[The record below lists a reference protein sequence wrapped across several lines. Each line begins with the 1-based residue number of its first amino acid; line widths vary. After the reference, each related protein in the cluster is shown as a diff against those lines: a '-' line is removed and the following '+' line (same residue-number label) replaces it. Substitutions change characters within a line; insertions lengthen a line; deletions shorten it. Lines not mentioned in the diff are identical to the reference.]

1 MIEYIENIVHGI
13 VQELEDAYL
22 NDINLEL
29 ALEFGGYKI
38 NEQGLIICRILA
50 NNNKESVIVFI
61 DPKESV
67 IGYQINNNGKIMEK
81 VFNLTLGISKELY
94 NLTIEVD
101 KEVTLNTEVTV
112 QAMIENCYKSL
123 TTAMESNS
131 LKDWDNFMSDIDS
144 IEGNKL
150 IILNTDD
157 YKIEI
162 KDNKIIGSKGNE
174 TIYHI
179 ILNNEQQKAIRDR
192 IRHEK
197 RINIKNQRTNE
208 RKR

>member
-1 MIEYIENIVHGI
+1 MIEYVENIVHGI
-13 VQELEDAYL
+13 VQELADAYL
-22 NDINLEL
+22 NSINLEL

-38 NEQGLIICRILA
+38 NEQGLIICRVLGDGD
-50 NNNKESVIVFI
+50 KESVIVFI
-61 DPKESV
+61 DPRESV
-67 IGYQINNNGKIMEK
+67 IGYQIINNDKVMEK
-81 VFNLTLGISKELY
+81 VFNLPLGISKELY
-94 NLTIEVD
+94 VLTIKVD
-101 KEVTLNTEVTV
+101 KEVMLNTEVTV
-112 QAMIENCYKSL
+112 QDMIENCYKSL
-123 TTAMESNS
+123 TTTMESNS
-131 LKDWDNFMSDIDS
+131 LKDWDNFMSDID
-144 IEGNKL
+144 IIDGNKL
-150 IILNTDD
+150 IVLDADD